1 MSSTVSPTQQQIHSS
16 SSSPSGWD
24 IHPGK
29 LEAVLHKMSKQAN
42 KRERQMRD
50 LEATLSE
57 NLSNFR
63 AIDGIMLE
71 AFTGVQKSIK
81 RADRAL
87 TAQVPQT
94 NQELRDSMEVLDDLA
109 EVLPTIRDQVE
120 GIQVFYDKGKQKAE
134 RLEKDLMW
142 LNNDFYERWR
152 CIIFDESPVS
162 WRWKAFMRSLFA
174 ASFLICSWLFWL
186 VLAGAYKAHRH
197 RLVWG
202 DRLMS

>member
-16 SSSPSGWD
+16 STSPSSWD

-29 LEAVLHKMSKQAN
+29 LEDVLHKMLKQAN

-109 EVLPTIRDQVE
+109 EILPTIRDQVE

>member
-1 MSSTVSPTQQQIHSS
+1 MSSTVSPTLQQIHSS
-16 SSSPSGWD
+16 STSPSGWD

-29 LEAVLHKMSKQAN
+29 LEGVLHKMSKQAN

-109 EVLPTIRDQVE
+109 EILPTIRDQVE

>member
-1 MSSTVSPTQQQIHSS
+1 MSSTIVTPTQQQAHISS
-16 SSSPSGWD
+16 ALPYDMD
-24 IHPGK
+24 IHPERLEK
-29 LEAVLHKMSKQAN
+29 LSEQAN
-42 KRERQMRD
+42 KRECQMRN
-50 LEATLSE
+50 LEAALSE

-63 AIDGIMLE
+63 AIDSLMQE
-71 AFTGVQKSIK
+71 AFTGVQKTIK

-87 TAQVPQT
+87 TVQVPQI

-109 EVLPTIRDQVE
+109 EILPTIRDQVE
-120 GIQVFYDKGKQKAE
+120 SIQCFYDKGKQKAE
-134 RLEKDLMW
+134 RLETDLIW
-142 LNNDFYERWR
+142 LNKDFYERWR

-162 WRWKAFMRSLFA
+162 WRWKAIMRSLFA